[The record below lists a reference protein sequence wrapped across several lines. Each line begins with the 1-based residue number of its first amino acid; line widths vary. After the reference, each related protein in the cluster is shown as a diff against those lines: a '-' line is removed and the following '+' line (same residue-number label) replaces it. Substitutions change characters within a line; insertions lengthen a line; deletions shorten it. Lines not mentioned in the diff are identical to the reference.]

1 MFVIRIIMVYIL
13 LIVLELVLPLD
24 DNVYKDLTFKP
35 CPNNHHEDKRILYV
49 ATCDTR
55 GGWKEFQALKVWN
68 ATGIP
73 LRQQGIIF
81 FFNIIQIKCIL
92 HIIMINL
99 L

>member
-73 LRQQGIIF
+73 LRQRGY
-81 FFNIIQIKCIL
+81 
-92 HIIMINL
+92 NL
-99 L
+99 